1 MPRHLLALVRGQLER
16 NEMLPRKLDR
26 TGTNAHTSIGVHRE
40 PDCADQRLANHL
52 PVVAKDV
59 ESFDAV
65 DPERGKVDSITGTI
79 KTFPNVLITRELGAA
94 RREKN
99 TFSFESKMRQPL
111 KEARFTAALTSASRA
126 NRTCIFFHVYARI
139 RVNYRRLRIDLNV
152 TPIR

>member
-1 MPRHLLALVRGQLER
+1 MNTPAREVATISPRKFSVVRGTQGVRHLLALVRGQFER

-79 KTFPNVLITRELGAA
+79 KTFPNV
-94 RREKN
+94 
-99 TFSFESKMRQPL
+99 
-111 KEARFTAALTSASRA
+111 
-126 NRTCIFFHVYARI
+126 
-139 RVNYRRLRIDLNV
+139 
-152 TPIR
+152 

>member
-1 MPRHLLALVRGQLER
+1 
-16 NEMLPRKLDR
+16 MLPRKLDR

-79 KTFPNVLITRELGAA
+79 KTFPNVLITRELGTA
-94 RREKN
+94 RREEHVSSNRKCVVE
-99 TFSFESKMRQPL
+99 TSPL
-111 KEARFTAALTSASRA
+111 KEARLTAALTSASRA
-126 NRTCIFFHVYARI
+126 NRTCIFHVYARI
-139 RVNYRRLRIDLNV
+139 RANYRRLRIDLNV